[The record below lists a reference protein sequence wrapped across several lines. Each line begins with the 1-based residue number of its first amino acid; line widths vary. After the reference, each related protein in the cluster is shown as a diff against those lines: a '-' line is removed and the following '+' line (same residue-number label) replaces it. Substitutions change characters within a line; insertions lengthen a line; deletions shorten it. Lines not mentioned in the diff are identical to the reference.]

1 MTNIW
6 TDLGQNKISELYI
19 KINVYVYVN
28 RQTFVWVFDYISGK
42 YIWNWRKIVGIFHV
56 FHYFFMK
63 ILIKSII
70 YCQAVPLEC
79 LLMYVVKTV
88 YQASRLFFLTWVS
101 LTIFCLDQWLME
113 IVCSAQHQLSL
124 VRYNPLLHMDLE

>member
-56 FHYFFMK
+56 FH
-63 ILIKSII
+63 
-70 YCQAVPLEC
+70 
-79 LLMYVVKTV
+79 
-88 YQASRLFFLTWVS
+88 
-101 LTIFCLDQWLME
+101 
-113 IVCSAQHQLSL
+113 
-124 VRYNPLLHMDLE
+124 